1 VCVNLCEKEIAARG
15 YQSWRQSTGFLASSF
30 LSGKYKKKNYVL
42 FYLFFCVC
50 LSAHQSATFTTTR
63 IFLTRQS

>member
-30 LSGKYKKKNYVL
+30 LSGKYKKKIM
-42 FYLFFCVC
+42 FYFIYFFVCVC
-50 LSAHQSATFTTTR
+50 PPINPLLLLQRAF
-63 IFLTRQS
+63 F